1 MNGWYF
7 GLAFFLLLNIVFGL
21 IRVLRGPTPADSILA
36 SQLFGTTGVAILLL
50 LAKALGPPLNNVAL
64 VFVLFAAL
72 VVVAFVKQPWN
83 RPAAGR
89 EGPDDS
95 D

>member
-1 MNGWYF
+1 M
-7 GLAFFLLLNIVFGL
+7 
-21 IRVLRGPTPADSILA
+21 
-36 SQLFGTTGVAILLL
+36 AILLL